1 MGTARAETTIAKPA
15 DQVWGVVGNFG
26 ELTWMPGVDACRVE
40 GDDRI
45 ISMFGMEITERQL
58 KRDDAG
64 RTLTYGIVG
73 GPVQVEKHEA
83 TITVT
88 PQGDGSHVTWDVDT
102 DDAMTEMMQK
112 TYQGSLDALKGQLEG

>member
-1 MGTARAETTIAKPA
+1 MGEARAETTIDKPA
-15 DQVWGVVGNFG
+15 DEVWATIGDFG
-26 ELTWMPGVDACRVE
+26 GLDWMPGLDSCRVE

-45 ISMFGMEITERQL
+45 LGMMGMEITERQL
-58 KRDDAG
+58 RRDDAN
-64 RTLTYGIVG
+64 RTYTYGIVG

-102 DDAMTEMMQK
+102 DDHMVEMMHGS
-112 TYQGSLDALKGQLEG
+112 YQGALDALKAKLEG

>member
-1 MGTARAETTIAKPA
+1 
-15 DQVWGVVGNFG
+15 
-26 ELTWMPGVDACRVE
+26 MPGVESCRLE
-40 GDDRI
+40 GDDRV

-58 KRDDAG
+58 RRDDAG

-102 DDAMTEMMQK
+102 DDHMVEMMQGS
-112 TYQGSLDALKGQLEG
+112 YQGALDALKAKLEG